1 MRSTPGAAVRFL
13 TFSSIF
19 DLAEGSV
26 SGASSSVA
34 VIVVSVR
41 PREEAAVIFFAQM
54 QKTATLGELRLGGGA
69 VVSVLS
75 TDAHNSAGPLA
86 DTSS

>member
-1 MRSTPGAAVRFL
+1 VARFL
-13 TFSSIF
+13 TFSSN
-19 DLAEGSV
+19 SV

-75 TDAHNSAGPLA
+75 TDAHNSGGPLA